1 MSMNEMFAGK
11 AKINAPHGDH
21 GFGIDAN
28 DKHKD
33 VESGKKVVE
42 RELKL
47 RIAGQTLPPE
57 INILLN
63 HAWKEVLIDIYLE
76 EGNGG
81 MRWQLALEITEELLW
96 SLAPKTTAVERKQM
110 AEMLPL
116 LVKVLRQGLSTVISN
131 KDTVDSLMAALRSYH
146 MECLRGENIFGKK
159 PVAAKPALVTQPAA
173 AKPAAT
179 KTATAKPQTRAKDD
193 VVAGPY
199 CQVDMLNIVSGE
211 EGTDTGGKKT
221 ARGVADEASGW
232 VYRAATNEWVFVGEA
247 VAEVSKHAEPRSA
260 VAPKKVA
267 QFKTRKMDEG
277 DK

>member
-1 MSMNEMFAGK
+1 MPINEMFAGK
-11 AKINAPHGDH
+11 ARVNAPHGDH

-96 SLAPKTTAVERKQM
+96 SLAPKTTTVERKQM

-146 MECLRGENIFGKK
+146 MECLRGENIFEKK
-159 PVAAKPALVTQPAA
+159 PVAAKPALAAKPAVAKPVA
-173 AKPAAT
+173 AKPAAS
-179 KTATAKPQTRAKDD
+179 KPQARAQND

-199 CQVDMLNIVSGE
+199 CQIDALKIVSE
-211 EGTDTGGKKT
+211 EDGAETGGKKT
-221 ARGVADEASGW
+221 VRGETDEASGW

-247 VAEVSKHAEPRSA
+247 VTAVSKHAEPGTA
-260 VAPKKVA
+260 AAPKKVA
-267 QFKTRKMDEG
+267 QFITRKMDEG